1 MIVVVYKRPQKKKRG
16 NLHEDMQKML
26 ESFRWLHS
34 GKKMSRLRKREGKG
48 IGLRRLS
55 SRVEAILRGM
65 VKVNY
70 GGKMA

>member
-1 MIVVVYKRPQKKKRG
+1 MKTCKKCLSRFVG
-16 NLHEDMQKML
+16 
-26 ESFRWLHS
+26 SSS

-70 GGKMA
+70 GEKWLKKIMASDM

>member
-1 MIVVVYKRPQKKKRG
+1 MKPSLIHTWVGVG
-16 NLHEDMQKML
+16 F
-26 ESFRWLHS
+26 SS